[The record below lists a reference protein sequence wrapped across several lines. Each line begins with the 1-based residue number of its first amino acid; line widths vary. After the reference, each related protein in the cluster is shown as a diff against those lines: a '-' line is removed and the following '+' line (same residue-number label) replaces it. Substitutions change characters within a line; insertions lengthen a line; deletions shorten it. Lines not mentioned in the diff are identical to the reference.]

1 MQKLW
6 GAGGLTALSLFMLM
20 GFLNRDIP
28 FGPSGLTAFG
38 LMVVLPAAGAALL
51 VRSHLQ
57 GRRVGAG
64 QRDAIRLQTIRSEV
78 LRLAARK
85 AGKLTVPEVMG
96 ELAIDKTTTE
106 TALEALHLEELAEIQ
121 VTDSGMIVYEFPH
134 IRRLGE
140 KDSARGVLDT

>member
-28 FGPSGLTAFG
+28 FGPPGLTAFG

-106 TALEALHLEELAEIQ
+106 TALEALHLEELVEIQ
-121 VTDSGMIVYEFPH
+121 VTDSGMIVYEFPD